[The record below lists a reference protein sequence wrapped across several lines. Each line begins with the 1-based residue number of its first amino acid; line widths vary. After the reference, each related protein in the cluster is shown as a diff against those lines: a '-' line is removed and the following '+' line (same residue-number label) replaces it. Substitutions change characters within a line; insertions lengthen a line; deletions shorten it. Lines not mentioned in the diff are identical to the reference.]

1 MGSHIWEAGDPD
13 ETRGHPPAFLRSCIQ
28 ASGAG
33 GEGSREKWEGLLDH
47 RYRGGGGGGEEEQ
60 RDLGSCQMAGGWF
73 CGFLLPGEGGRS
85 PRGLDL

>member
-1 MGSHIWEAGDPD
+1 MRPEDTHQPFSEAAS
-13 ETRGHPPAFLRSCIQ
+13 RPPGPAGRALERSGR
-28 ASGAG
+28 ASWTTGTEGAG
-33 GEGSREKWEGLLDH
+33 
-47 RYRGGGGGGEEEQ
+47 GGGGGGEEEQ